1 MTEPL
6 LELRGVEVSYGQ
18 AKALNGVSLEVP
30 EGRIVSL
37 LGGNASGKS
46 TTMKTILGLVRPE
59 AGTVL
64 LDGQDITAW
73 PTSRRV
79 ASGIASVPEA
89 RRIFAPMTVEE
100 NLLMGAYT
108 RRDKAAIRDDL
119 AAQYDRFPRLGQRRR
134 QAAGTMSGG
143 EQQMLAFAR
152 ALMSRPRLI
161 CMDEPTMGLS
171 PRLVDEV
178 LRAIADLNADLGLAV
193 LMVEQQA
200 ELALSIAHHAYVL
213 ATGNLVLE
221 GPAAEL
227 LNNPRVQEAYLGRA
241 TRNGDNDDDQA

>member
-1 MTEPL
+1 MSEL
-6 LELRGVEVSYGQ
+6 LELNAVEVSYGQ
-18 AKALNGVSLEVP
+18 AKALDGVSLKVP
-30 EGRIVSL
+30 EGKIVSL

-46 TTMKTILGLVRPE
+46 TTMKTILGLVRP
-59 AGTVL
+59 GTGRVL
-64 LDGQDITAW
+64 LDGQDITRW

-89 RRIFAPMTVEE
+89 RRIFGPMTVEE

-108 RRDKAAIRDDL
+108 RRSRADIREDL
-119 AAQYDRFPRLGQRRR
+119 EAQYDRFPRLGERRR

-152 ALMSRPRLI
+152 ALMSCPRLI

-178 LRAIADLNADLGLAV
+178 LETIATLNTDLGLAV

-200 ELALSIAHHAYVL
+200 ELALSIAHHGYVL

-221 GPAAEL
+221 GAAGEL
-227 LNNPRVQEAYLGRA
+227 LDNPRVQEAYLGRTA
-241 TRNGDNDDDQA
+241 RNGDDDDQQA

>member
-1 MTEPL
+1 MTETL
-6 LELRGVEVSYGQ
+6 LELQAVEVSYGQ
-18 AKALNGVSLEVP
+18 ARALNGVNLTVP

-46 TTMKTILGLVRPE
+46 TTMKTILGLVRPD
-59 AGTVL
+59 AGRVL
-64 LDGQDITAW
+64 LDGKDITTW

-108 RRDKAAIRDDL
+108 RRDRTSIRDDL

-178 LRAIADLNADLGLAV
+178 LDTIAALNTDLGLAV

-200 ELALSIAHHAYVL
+200 ELALSIAHHGYVL

-221 GPAAEL
+221 GQAGEL
-227 LNNPRVQEAYLGRA
+227 LDNPRVQEAYLGGA
-241 TRNGDNDDDQA
+241 TRNGDDDDDQT